1 MNTKT
6 IKDIEKLLGTMS
18 DVNHPFI
25 SECQQDSRKG
35 VQQLVK
41 KWLNG
46 KKEELNLEISFL
58 EMSKYESALYKR
70 GINYIA
76 GCLLYTSPSP
86 RDS

>member
-6 IKDIEKLLGTMS
+6 IKDIEKLLGTMT

-35 VQQLVK
+35 VQKLVK

-46 KKEELNLEISFL
+46 KNEELNFEISFL

-76 GCLLYTSPSP
+76 GIDEVG
-86 RDS
+86 RVM